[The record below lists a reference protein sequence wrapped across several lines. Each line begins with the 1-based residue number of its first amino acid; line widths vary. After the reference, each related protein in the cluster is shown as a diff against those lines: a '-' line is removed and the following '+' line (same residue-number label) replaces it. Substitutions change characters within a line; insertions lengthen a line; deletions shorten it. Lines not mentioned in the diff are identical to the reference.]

1 MQQRMR
7 KRSRAITL
15 VLAGSAA
22 LAGCESPVE
31 QRDAYASLADC
42 TRDWENPAQCEPVR
56 DGRFASSYYYG
67 PRYFGSAY
75 PDGRPRPSPHAM
87 DAVPLARSSSSSGS
101 RSWFSSGSSSRSWS
115 SSSSSSS
122 RSSSSSGSTSRGGF
136 GSSGRSASSSGS

>member
-1 MQQRMR
+1 MRQPRR

-31 QRDAYASLADC
+31 QRDAYQSLADC
-42 TRDWENPAQCEPVR
+42 SKDWATPARCEPVR

-67 PRYFGSAY
+67 PPYFGSNY
-75 PDGRPRPSPHAM
+75 PDGRPRASTHAM
-87 DAVPLARSSSSSGS
+87 DAVPVARAASSSSSS
-101 RSWFSSGSSSRSWS
+101 RSWFGSRSSSWS

-122 RSSSSSGSTSRGGF
+122 SSSRSSSGSTSRGGF